1 MTAMIQHL
9 RTPMVLPIAAGVT
22 VGLFLLMRELISVPM
37 VERIEAEEPPRFA
50 INVEV
55 EPIDPEPRIPIT
67 EIPPV
72 EPPPPV
78 QRLTVDRA
86 VPTDPGDHVSYV
98 LPPVDPPVV
107 GTGDGPIRIDRNP
120 SPTLRIEPVYPARE
134 ASRGNS
140 GSCTV
145 IFDITPQGRTTN
157 IRALDC
163 DSRAFEQATMNAVS
177 RWHYNPQIENGEP
190 ILFRGA
196 TTRLDYRLDG

>member
-1 MTAMIQHL
+1 MTAMIQHF
-9 RTPMVLPIAAGVT
+9 RTPMVLPVAGAIT
-22 VGLFLLMRELISVPM
+22 VGLFLMMRDLIAVPGM
-37 VERIEAEEPPRFA
+37 ERVEVEDPPSYA

-55 EPIDPEPRIPIT
+55 EPVDPEIRTPIT

-78 QRLTVDRA
+78 RRLTVDRA
-86 VPTDPGDHVSYV
+86 VPTDPGEGVTYA
-98 LPPVDPPVV
+98 LPPVEPPVV

-190 ILFRGA
+190 ILFRDA